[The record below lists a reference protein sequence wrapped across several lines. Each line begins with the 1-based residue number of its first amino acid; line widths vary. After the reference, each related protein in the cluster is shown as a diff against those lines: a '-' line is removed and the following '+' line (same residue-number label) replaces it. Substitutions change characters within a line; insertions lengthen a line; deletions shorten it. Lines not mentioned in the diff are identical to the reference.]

1 MFRVLTCLTTEH
13 DWRLVVVAG
22 AVCFLASLTAISMF
36 NRARA
41 GGGRARVNWIVA
53 AGAATGCGIW
63 ATHFIAMLAYE
74 PGVSVSYNVA
84 LTALS
89 LMAAAVIT
97 GIGLSVAVYAPGR
110 WGGLIAGAIV
120 GGGIACMHYTG
131 MWAVELPGRMTWS
144 SGLVLVSLLLGMAF
158 GAAALAVAVH
168 RASLRATLIA
178 ALLLTLAIVSHHFT
192 AMGAVEIVPDPTR
205 VIAALSL
212 SPTSLALAVASAAI
226 AVLGMSL
233 ISALADR
240 RLGEQGLLLSV
251 ALNNM
256 SQALCMFDAKGRL
269 SVCNSRYIQMYRM
282 SPEQAGPGCTVRELI
297 EMHFANGIYTG
308 DIERYIDNTLREIAE
323 GKPIDKTVETAD
335 GRMIAISNRPL
346 PGGGRV
352 STYEDITERRRA
364 EEQRI
369 STLEQEA
376 RRSQIDGAIHSF
388 RESVESVL
396 KTVTDSAAAMRSTA
410 MALSAS
416 SGETSQRAAGAVHA
430 SNEASA
436 NVGAAAAA
444 ANELLSSIAEISRQ
458 LTQATALIRSAVT
471 EAHSTNEEIVGLARS
486 AQEIGDVVK
495 LIQQV
500 AGQTNLLAL
509 NATIEAARAGES
521 GRGFAVVASEV
532 KALAVQT
539 AKATERI
546 SAQIAAVQ
554 TSTTSAVEAIRRN
567 TERMQ
572 EIDRYTSAVADS
584 LAQQNAATGEI
595 SHNVAGAAEGTKAV
609 VAVLEQVAGAVG
621 KTLSSA
627 DTMLASS
634 EAVEAAAGSLREKVE
649 GFLRK
654 VAV

>member
-1 MFRVLTCLTTEH
+1 
-13 DWRLVVVAG
+13 
-22 AVCFLASLTAISMF
+22 MF

-41 GGGRARVNWIVA
+41 TEYRARAGWIVA

-74 PGVSVSYNVA
+74 PGFSVAYNLG

-89 LMAAAVIT
+89 LLAAAVVT
-97 GIGLSVAVYAPGR
+97 GAGLSVAVYVPER
-110 WGGLIAGAIV
+110 WGGPVAGAIV

-131 MWAVELPGRMTWS
+131 MWAVELPGHITWAP
-144 SGLVLVSLLLGMAF
+144 GLVLVSILLGMAF

-168 RASLRATLIA
+168 WNGLRALLLA
-178 ALLLTLAIVSHHFT
+178 ALLLTVAIVSHHFT

-205 VIAALSL
+205 VITALSL
-212 SPTSLALAVASAAI
+212 SPTSLALAVAAAAI

-233 ISALADR
+233 ISAIADH
-240 RLGEQGLLLSV
+240 RLGEQGQVLSI
-251 ALNNM
+251 ALDNM

-269 SVCNSRYIQMYRM
+269 AVCNARYRQMYNLL
-282 SPEQAGPGCTVRELI
+282 PGQGELGCTVRDLI
-297 EMHFANGIYTG
+297 GAHFKNGIFVG
-308 DIERYIDNTLREIAE
+308 DAEQYLANTEREIAE
-323 GKPIDKTVETAD
+323 GKPVDKTVQTAH
-335 GRMIAISNRPL
+335 GRIVAISNRPL

-352 STYEDITERRRA
+352 STHEDITERRRA
-364 EEQRI
+364 DEQRL
-369 STLEQEA
+369 SLVEQEA
-376 RRSQIDGAIHSF
+376 RRTLIDGAIHSF
-388 RESVESVL
+388 RDSVDSVL
-396 KTVTDSAAAMRSTA
+396 KTATDSAATMRSTA
-410 MALSAS
+410 KALSAS

-458 LTQATALIRSAVT
+458 LTQATELIKSAVA
-471 EAHSTNEEIVGLARS
+471 EAHSTNDEIVGLARA

-509 NATIEAARAGES
+509 NATIEAARAGDS

-539 AKATERI
+539 AKATEQI
-546 SAQIAAVQ
+546 AAQIAAVQ
-554 TSTTSAVEAIRRN
+554 TSTSSTVEAIRRN

-572 EIDRYTSAVADS
+572 EINRYTSAVAAS

-621 KTLSSA
+621 KTLGSA
-627 DTMLASS
+627 DTLLASS
-634 EAVEAAAGSLREKVE
+634 EAVEIAASSLREKVE
-649 GFLRK
+649 GFLRQ

>member
-1 MFRVLTCLTTEH
+1 
-13 DWRLVVVAG
+13 
-22 AVCFLASLTAISMF
+22 
-36 NRARA
+36 
-41 GGGRARVNWIVA
+41 
-53 AGAATGCGIW
+53 
-63 ATHFIAMLAYE
+63 
-74 PGVSVSYNVA
+74 
-84 LTALS
+84 
-89 LMAAAVIT
+89 
-97 GIGLSVAVYAPGR
+97 
-110 WGGLIAGAIV
+110 
-120 GGGIACMHYTG
+120 
-131 MWAVELPGRMTWS
+131 
-144 SGLVLVSLLLGMAF
+144 
-158 GAAALAVAVH
+158 
-168 RASLRATLIA
+168 
-178 ALLLTLAIVSHHFT
+178 
-192 AMGAVEIVPDPTR
+192 
-205 VIAALSL
+205 
-212 SPTSLALAVASAAI
+212 
-226 AVLGMSL
+226 
-233 ISALADR
+233 
-240 RLGEQGLLLSV
+240 
-251 ALNNM
+251 M
-256 SQALCMFDAKGRL
+256 SQALCMFDAKGGL
-269 SVCNSRYIQMYRM
+269 AVCNSRYREMYRM
-282 SPEQAGPGCTVRELI
+282 SPEQAALGSSVRDLI
-297 EMHFANGIYTG
+297 KLYFANGIFAG
-308 DIERYIDNTLREIAE
+308 DMDGYISNTLREIAE
-323 GKPIDKTVETAD
+323 GKPVDKIVETAD
-335 GRMIAISNRPL
+335 GRTIAISNRPL

-352 STYEDITERRRA
+352 STHEDVTERRRA
-364 EEQRI
+364 DEQRI

-376 RRSQIDGAIHSF
+376 RRGQIDGAIHSF

-584 LAQQNAATGEI
+584 LAQQNVATGEI

>member
-13 DWRLVVVAG
+13 DWRLVIVAG
-22 AVCFLASLTAISMF
+22 VVCFLASLTAISLF

-41 GGGRARVNWIVA
+41 TDGRARIGWMLA

-63 ATHFIAMLAYE
+63 ATHFIAMMAYD
-74 PGVSVSYNVA
+74 PGFWVSYDIG

-89 LMAAAVIT
+89 LLAAIIVT
-97 GIGLSVAVYAPGR
+97 GLGLSVAVYIPGYA
-110 WGGLIAGAIV
+110 GGAVAGAIV
-120 GGGIACMHYTG
+120 GGGIAAMHYTG
-131 MWAVELPGRMTWS
+131 MSAVELPGHITWS
-144 SGLVLVSLLLGMAF
+144 MGLVTVSILLGMLL
-158 GAAALAVAVH
+158 GAAALAVAVQ
-168 RASLRATLIA
+168 RRGRRATFVA

-205 VIAALSL
+205 VIGAMAL

-233 ISALADR
+233 ISAIADR
-240 RLGEQGLLLSV
+240 RLGEQGQLLSI

-256 SQALCMFDAKGRL
+256 SQALCMFDARGRL
-269 SVCNSRYIQMYRM
+269 AVCNARYMQMYRM
-282 SPEQAGPGCTVRELI
+282 SPEEVGLGCTVRELI
-297 EMHFANGIYTG
+297 ELHFAKGIYAG
-308 DIERYIDNTLREIAE
+308 DIERYIESTLREIGAN
-323 GKPIDKTVETAD
+323 KPIDKTVETAD
-335 GRMIAISNRPL
+335 GRTIAISNCPL

-352 STYEDITERRRA
+352 STHEDITERRRS

-369 STLEQEA
+369 SMLEQEA
-376 RRSQIDGAIHSF
+376 RRSVVDGAIHSF
-388 RESVESVL
+388 REGVESVL

-410 MALSAS
+410 TALSTS

-444 ANELLSSIAEISRQ
+444 ANQLLSSIAEISRQ
-458 LTQATALIRSAVT
+458 LTQATELIRSAVS
-471 EAHSTNEEIVGLARS
+471 EAHATNDEIAGLARS

-539 AKATERI
+539 AKATEQI

-554 TSTTSAVEAIRRN
+554 ASTSSAVEAIRRN
-567 TERMQ
+567 TDRMQ
-572 EIDRYTSAVADS
+572 EIDRYTSAVAAS

-595 SHNVAGAAEGTKAV
+595 SHNVQGAAEGTKAV

-627 DTMLASS
+627 DTLLASS
-634 EAVEAAAGSLREKVE
+634 QAVEDAAGSLREKVE
-649 GFLRK
+649 GFLHK

>member
-13 DWRLVVVAG
+13 DWRLVIVAG
-22 AVCFLASLTAISMF
+22 VVCFLASLTAISLF

-41 GGGRARVNWIVA
+41 TDGRARIGWILA

-63 ATHFIAMLAYE
+63 ATHFIAMLAYD
-74 PGVSVSYNVA
+74 PGFWVSYDIG
-84 LTALS
+84 LTVLS
-89 LMAAAVIT
+89 LLAAVIVT
-97 GIGLSVAVYAPGR
+97 VLGLSVAVYVPGYA
-110 WGGLIAGAIV
+110 GGAVSGAIV
-120 GGGIACMHYTG
+120 GGGIATMHYTG
-131 MWAVELPGRMTWS
+131 MSAVELPGHITWS
-144 SGLVLVSLLLGMAF
+144 MGLVAVSILLGMLL
-158 GAAALAVAVH
+158 GAAAFAVAVQ
-168 RASLRATLIA
+168 RRGRRATFVA

-205 VIAALSL
+205 VIGAMALS
-212 SPTSLALAVASAAI
+212 STTLALAVASAAI

-233 ISALADR
+233 ISAFADR
-240 RLGEQGLLLSV
+240 RLGEQSQLLSI

-256 SQALCMFDAKGRL
+256 SQALCVFNAKGRL
-269 SVCNSRYIQMYRM
+269 AVCNTRYMEMYRL
-282 SPEQAGPGCTVRELI
+282 SPEEVGLGCTVRELI
-297 EMHFANGIYTG
+297 EMHFAKGIYAG
-308 DIERYIDNTLREIAE
+308 DMERHIESTMREITSD
-323 GKPIDKTVETAD
+323 KSFDKTVETAD
-335 GRMIAISNRPL
+335 GRIIAISNRPL

-352 STYEDITERRRA
+352 ATQEDITERRRA

-369 STLEQEA
+369 SMLEQEA
-376 RRSQIDGAIHSF
+376 RRSLVDGAIHSF
-388 RESVESVL
+388 REGVESVL

-410 MALSAS
+410 TALSTS
-416 SGETSQRAAGAVHA
+416 SSDTSQRPAGAVHA

-444 ANELLSSIAEISRQ
+444 ANQLLSSIAEISRQ
-458 LTQATALIRSAVT
+458 LTQATELIRSAVS
-471 EAHSTNEEIVGLARS
+471 EAHTTNNEIAGLARS

-539 AKATERI
+539 AKATEQI

-554 TSTTSAVEAIRRN
+554 TSTSSAVEAIRRN
-567 TERMQ
+567 TDRMQ
-572 EIDRYTSAVADS
+572 EIDRYTSAVAAS

-595 SHNVAGAAEGTKAV
+595 SHNVQGAAEGTKAV

-627 DTMLASS
+627 DTLLASS
-634 EAVEAAAGSLREKVE
+634 QAVEAAAGSLREKVE
-649 GFLRK
+649 GFLHK

>member
-1 MFRVLTCLTTEH
+1 
-13 DWRLVVVAG
+13 
-22 AVCFLASLTAISMF
+22 
-36 NRARA
+36 
-41 GGGRARVNWIVA
+41 
-53 AGAATGCGIW
+53 
-63 ATHFIAMLAYE
+63 
-74 PGVSVSYNVA
+74 
-84 LTALS
+84 
-89 LMAAAVIT
+89 
-97 GIGLSVAVYAPGR
+97 VYVPER
-110 WGGLIAGAIV
+110 WGGPVAGAIV

-131 MWAVELPGRMTWS
+131 MWAVELPGHITWAP
-144 SGLVLVSLLLGMAF
+144 GLVLVSILLGMAF

-168 RASLRATLIA
+168 WNGLRALLLA
-178 ALLLTLAIVSHHFT
+178 ALLLTVAIVSHHFT

-205 VIAALSL
+205 VITALSL
-212 SPTSLALAVASAAI
+212 SPTSLALAVAAAAI

-233 ISALADR
+233 ISAIADH
-240 RLGEQGLLLSV
+240 RLGEQGQVLSI
-251 ALNNM
+251 ALDNM

-269 SVCNSRYIQMYRM
+269 AVCNARYRQMYNLL
-282 SPEQAGPGCTVRELI
+282 PGQGELGCTVRDLI
-297 EMHFANGIYTG
+297 GAHFKNGIFVG
-308 DIERYIDNTLREIAE
+308 DAEQYLANTEREIAE
-323 GKPIDKTVETAD
+323 GKPVDKTVQTAH
-335 GRMIAISNRPL
+335 GRIVAISNRPL

-352 STYEDITERRRA
+352 STHEDITERRRA
-364 EEQRI
+364 DEQRL
-369 STLEQEA
+369 SLVEQEA
-376 RRSQIDGAIHSF
+376 RRTLIDGAIHSF
-388 RESVESVL
+388 RDSVDSVL
-396 KTVTDSAAAMRSTA
+396 KTATDSAATMRSTA
-410 MALSAS
+410 KALSAS

-458 LTQATALIRSAVT
+458 LTQATELIKSAVA
-471 EAHSTNEEIVGLARS
+471 EAHSTNDEIVGLARA

-509 NATIEAARAGES
+509 NATIEAARAGDS

-539 AKATERI
+539 AKATEQI
-546 SAQIAAVQ
+546 AAQIAAVQ
-554 TSTTSAVEAIRRN
+554 TSTSSTVEAIRRN

-572 EIDRYTSAVADS
+572 EINRYTSAVAAS

-621 KTLSSA
+621 KTLGSA
-627 DTMLASS
+627 DTLLASS
-634 EAVEAAAGSLREKVE
+634 EAVEIAASSLREKVE
-649 GFLRK
+649 GFLRQ

>member
-13 DWRLVVVAG
+13 DWRLVIVAG
-22 AVCFLASLTAISMF
+22 VVCFLASLTAISMF

-41 GGGRARVNWIVA
+41 VDGRARIGWILA

-63 ATHFIAMLAYE
+63 ATHFIAMLAYD
-74 PGVSVSYNVA
+74 PGVWVSYDIG

-89 LMAAAVIT
+89 LLAAAVVT
-97 GIGLSVAVYAPGR
+97 GLGLSVAVYIPSYA
-110 WGGLIAGAIV
+110 GGAVAGAIV
-120 GGGIACMHYTG
+120 GGGIAAMHYTG
-131 MWAVELPGRMTWS
+131 MSAVELPGRITWS
-144 SGLVLVSLLLGMAF
+144 MGLVIASILLGMLL
-158 GAAALAVAVH
+158 GAAALAVAVQ
-168 RASLRATLIA
+168 RRSRRATFVA
-178 ALLLTLAIVSHHFT
+178 AVLLTLAIVSHHFT

-205 VIAALSL
+205 VIGALAL
-212 SPTSLALAVASAAI
+212 SPTALALAVASAAI

-233 ISALADR
+233 ISAFADR
-240 RLGEQGLLLSV
+240 RLGEQAQLLSI

-269 SVCNSRYIQMYRM
+269 TVFNTRYIQMYRM
-282 SPEQAGPGCTVRELI
+282 SPEQVAPGSSVRDLI
-297 EMHFANGIYTG
+297 ALHFANGIFAG
-308 DIERYIDNTLREIAE
+308 DIERYIDNTMREIAA
-323 GKPIDKTVETAD
+323 GKAVDKTVETAD
-335 GRMIAISNRPL
+335 GRTIAISNRPL

-352 STYEDITERRRA
+352 STHEDITERRRA
-364 EEQRI
+364 EEERI
-369 STLEQEA
+369 SMHEQEA
-376 RRSQIDGAIHSF
+376 RRGLVDGAIHSF
-388 RESVESVL
+388 REGVESVL

-410 MALSAS
+410 TALATS
-416 SGETSQRAAGAVHA
+416 SGDTSQRAAGAVHA

-444 ANELLSSIAEISRQ
+444 ANQLLSSIAEVSRQ
-458 LTQATALIRSAVT
+458 LTQATELIRSAVS
-471 EAHSTNEEIVGLARS
+471 EGNATNDEIAGLARS

-539 AKATERI
+539 AKATEQI

-554 TSTTSAVEAIRRN
+554 ASTSTAVEAIRRN
-567 TERMQ
+567 TDRMQ
-572 EIDRYTSAVADS
+572 EIDRYTSAVASS

-595 SHNVAGAAEGTKAV
+595 SHNVQGAAEGTKAV

-634 EAVEAAAGSLREKVE
+634 QAVEAAAGSLRAEVE

>member
-13 DWRLVVVAG
+13 DWRLVIIAG
-22 AVCFLASLTAISMF
+22 VVCFLASLTAISMF

-41 GGGRARVNWIVA
+41 TEGRVRAGWIVA

-74 PGVSVSYNVA
+74 PGISVAYNLG

-89 LMAAAVIT
+89 LVVAAVVT
-97 GIGLSVAVYAPGR
+97 GAGLSVGVYVPQR
-110 WGGLIAGAIV
+110 WGAPVAGAIV

-131 MWAVELPGRMTWS
+131 MWAVELPGRITWLP
-144 SGLVLVSLLLGMAF
+144 GFVLVSVLLGMAF
-158 GAAALAVAVH
+158 GAAALAIAV
-168 RASLRATLIA
+168 RGTGLRHLLLA

-205 VIAALSL
+205 VITALSL
-212 SPTSLALAVASAAI
+212 SPTALALGVASAAI

-233 ISALADR
+233 ISAIADH
-240 RLGEQGLLLSV
+240 RLGEQGHVLAI
-251 ALNNM
+251 ALDNM

-269 SVCNSRYIQMYRM
+269 AVCNSRYRQMYRLR
-282 SPEQAGPGCTVRELI
+282 PGQAELGCTPRELI
-297 EMHFANGIYTG
+297 ATHFANGIFVG
-308 DIERYIDNTLREIAE
+308 DAEQYIGNTEREIAA
-323 GKPIDKTVETAD
+323 GKPIDKTVQLAD
-335 GRMIAISNRPL
+335 GRIIAISNRPL

-352 STYEDITERRRA
+352 STHEDATERRRA
-364 EEQRI
+364 EEKRI
-369 STLEQEA
+369 ALFEQEA
-376 RRSQIDGAIHSF
+376 RRGLIDGAILSF
-388 RESVESVL
+388 RDSVESVL
-396 KTVTDSAAAMRSTA
+396 KTATDSAAAMRSTA
-410 MALSAS
+410 KALSAS

-430 SNEASA
+430 SNEAST

-444 ANELLSSIAEISRQ
+444 ANQLLSSIAEISRQ
-458 LTQATALIRSAVT
+458 LTQATELIKSAVA
-471 EAHSTNEEIVGLARS
+471 EAHSTNDEIVGLARA

-509 NATIEAARAGES
+509 NATIEAARAGDS

-539 AKATERI
+539 ARATEQI
-546 SAQIAAVQ
+546 AAQIAAVQ
-554 TSTTSAVEAIRRN
+554 TSTSSTVEAIRRN

-572 EIDRYTSAVADS
+572 EINRHTAAVAAS
-584 LAQQNAATGEI
+584 LQQQNAATSEI
-595 SHNVAGAAEGTKAV
+595 SHNVAGAAEGTRAV
-609 VAVLEQVAGAVG
+609 VAVLEQVAGALRS
-621 KTLSSA
+621 TLGSA
-627 DTMLASS
+627 DTLLASS
-634 EAVEAAAGSLREKVE
+634 EAVENAAGSLREKVE

>member
-13 DWRLVVVAG
+13 DWRLVIVAG
-22 AVCFLASLTAISMF
+22 VVCFLASLTAISMF

-41 GGGRARVNWIVA
+41 TEERARAGWIVA

-63 ATHFIAMLAYE
+63 ATHFIAMLAYD
-74 PGVSVSYNVA
+74 PGVSVAYNLG

-89 LMAAAVIT
+89 LLAAAVVT
-97 GIGLSVAVYAPGR
+97 GAGLSIAVYVPAR
-110 WGGLIAGAIV
+110 WGGPVAGAIV

-131 MWAVELPGRMTWS
+131 MWAVELPGRITWVP
-144 SGLVLVSLLLGMAF
+144 GLVLVSILLGMVF
-158 GAAALAVAVH
+158 GAASLAVAV
-168 RASLRATLIA
+168 RGTGLRALLLA

-192 AMGAVEIVPDPTR
+192 AMGAVEIIPDPTR
-205 VIAALSL
+205 VITESSL
-212 SPTSLALAVASAAI
+212 SETSLALAVASAAI

-233 ISALADR
+233 ISTVADR
-240 RLGEQGLLLSV
+240 RLGEQGMVLSI
-251 ALNNM
+251 ALDNM

-269 SVCNSRYIQMYRM
+269 AVCNARYRQMYRM
-282 SPEQAGPGCTVRELI
+282 SSGQAELGCTVRDLI
-297 EMHFANGIYTG
+297 AMHYAKGIFTG
-308 DIERYIDNTLREIAE
+308 DAERYIENTMREIAE
-323 GKPIDKTVETAD
+323 GKPVDKTVQTAD
-335 GRMIAISNRPL
+335 GRVIAISNRPL

-352 STYEDITERRRA
+352 STHEDVTDRRRA
-364 EEQRI
+364 EERRI
-369 STLEQEA
+369 ALFEQEA
-376 RRSQIDGAIHSF
+376 RRGLIDGAILSF
-388 RESVESVL
+388 RDSVESVL
-396 KTVTDSAAAMRSTA
+396 KTATDSAAAMRATA
-410 MALSAS
+410 KALSAS
-416 SGETSQRAAGAVHA
+416 SGETSQRAASAVHA

-458 LTQATALIRSAVT
+458 LTQATELIKSAVA
-471 EAHSTNEEIVGLARS
+471 EARSTNDEIVGLARA

-539 AKATERI
+539 GKATEQI
-546 SAQIAAVQ
+546 AAQIAAVQ
-554 TSTTSAVEAIRRN
+554 TSTSTTVEAIRRN

-572 EIDRYTSAVADS
+572 EINRYTSAVAAS

-595 SHNVAGAAEGTKAV
+595 SHNVAGAAEGTRAV
-609 VAVLEQVAGAVG
+609 VAVLEQVAGAVRS
-621 KTLSSA
+621 TLGSA
-627 DTMLASS
+627 DTLLASS
-634 EAVEAAAGSLREKVE
+634 EAVETAAGSLREKVE
-649 GFLRK
+649 GFLRE

>member
-13 DWRLVVVAG
+13 DWRLVIVAG
-22 AVCFLASLTAISMF
+22 VVCFLASLTAISMF

-41 GGGRARVNWIVA
+41 TDGRARIGWILA

-63 ATHFIAMLAYE
+63 ATHFIAMLAYD
-74 PGVSVSYNVA
+74 PGVWVSYDIG

-89 LMAAAVIT
+89 LLAAAVVT
-97 GIGLSVAVYAPGR
+97 GLGFSVAVYVPGYA
-110 WGGLIAGAIV
+110 GGAVAGAIV
-120 GGGIACMHYTG
+120 GGGIAAMHYTG
-131 MWAVELPGRMTWS
+131 MSAVELPGRITWS
-144 SGLVLVSLLLGMAF
+144 TGLVIASILLGMLL
-158 GAAALAVAVH
+158 GAAALAVAAQ
-168 RASLRATLIA
+168 RRSRRATFVA

-205 VIAALSL
+205 VIGTMAL
-212 SPTSLALAVASAAI
+212 SPTTLALAVASAAI

-233 ISALADR
+233 ISAFADR
-240 RLGEQGLLLSV
+240 RLGEQGQLLSI

-269 SVCNSRYIQMYRM
+269 AVWNTRYMQMYRL
-282 SPEQAGPGCTVRELI
+282 SPEEVGSGCTVRELI
-297 EMHFANGIYTG
+297 EMHFAKGIYAG
-308 DIERYIDNTLREIAE
+308 DIERYTENTLREIAA
-323 GKPIDKTVETAD
+323 GKPVDKTVETAD
-335 GRMIAISNRPL
+335 GRIIAISNRPL

-352 STYEDITERRRA
+352 STHEDITERRRA

-369 STLEQEA
+369 SMLEQEA
-376 RRSQIDGAIHSF
+376 RRGLVDGAIHSF
-388 RESVESVL
+388 REGVESVL

-410 MALSAS
+410 TALATS
-416 SGETSQRAAGAVHA
+416 SGDTSQRAAGAVHA

-444 ANELLSSIAEISRQ
+444 ANQLLSSIAEISRQ
-458 LTQATALIRSAVT
+458 LTQATELIRSAVS
-471 EAHSTNEEIVGLARS
+471 EAHSTNDEIAGLARS

-539 AKATERI
+539 AKATEQI

-554 TSTTSAVEAIRRN
+554 ASTSSAVEAIRRN
-567 TERMQ
+567 TDRMQ
-572 EIDRYTSAVADS
+572 EIDRYTSAVASS
-584 LAQQNAATGEI
+584 LAQQNSATGEI
-595 SHNVAGAAEGTKAV
+595 SHNVQGAAEGTKAV

-634 EAVEAAAGSLREKVE
+634 QAVEAAAGSLRAEVE

>member
-13 DWRLVVVAG
+13 DWRLVIVAG
-22 AVCFLASLTAISMF
+22 VVCFLASLTAISMF

-41 GGGRARVNWIVA
+41 TEDRARAGWIVA

-74 PGVSVSYNVA
+74 PGVSVAYNLG

-89 LMAAAVIT
+89 LLAAAVVT
-97 GIGLSVAVYAPGR
+97 GAGLSVAVYVPAR
-110 WGGLIAGAIV
+110 WGGPVAGAIV

-131 MWAVELPGRMTWS
+131 MWAVELPGRITWVP
-144 SGLVLVSLLLGMAF
+144 GIVLVSILLGMAF
-158 GAAALAVAVH
+158 GAAALSVAI
-168 RASLRATLIA
+168 RGTGPRTMLLA

-205 VIAALSL
+205 VITALSL
-212 SPTSLALAVASAAI
+212 SPTTLALAVASAAI

-233 ISALADR
+233 ISAIADH
-240 RLGEQGLLLSV
+240 RLGEQGQVLSI
-251 ALNNM
+251 ALDNM
-256 SQALCMFDAKGRL
+256 SQALCMFNAKGRL
-269 SVCNSRYIQMYRM
+269 AVCNARYRQMYRM
-282 SPEQAGPGCTVRELI
+282 SPGQADLGCTVRDLI
-297 EMHFANGIYTG
+297 ATHFANGIFVGNSEQYIGNT
-308 DIERYIDNTLREIAE
+308 EREVAA
-323 GKPIDKTVETAD
+323 GQPVDKTVQLAD
-335 GRMIAISNRPL
+335 GRLIAISNRPL

-352 STYEDITERRRA
+352 STHEDITERRRA
-364 EEQRI
+364 DEQRI
-369 STLEQEA
+369 SLVEQEA
-376 RRSQIDGAIHSF
+376 RRSLIEEAIHSF
-388 RESVESVL
+388 REGVESVL
-396 KTVTDSAAAMRSTA
+396 KTATDSTAAMRSTA
-410 MALSAS
+410 KELSAS
-416 SGETSQRAAGAVHA
+416 SGETSHRAAGAVHA
-430 SNEASA
+430 SNEAST

-458 LTQATALIRSAVT
+458 LSQATELIQSAVA
-471 EAHSTNEEIVGLARS
+471 EAHSTNDEIVGLARA

-509 NATIEAARAGES
+509 NATIEAARAGEA

-539 AKATERI
+539 AKATEQI
-546 SAQIAAVQ
+546 AAQIAAVQ
-554 TSTTSAVEAIRRN
+554 TSTTSTVEAIRRN
-567 TERMQ
+567 TDRMQ
-572 EIDRYTSAVADS
+572 EINRYTSAVAAS
-584 LAQQNAATGEI
+584 LAQQNAATSEI
-595 SHNVAGAAEGTKAV
+595 THNVAGAAEGTKAV
-609 VAVLEQVAGAVG
+609 VAVLEQVAGAVSR
-621 KTLSSA
+621 TLGSA

-634 EAVEAAAGSLREKVE
+634 EAVEVAAGSLREKVE